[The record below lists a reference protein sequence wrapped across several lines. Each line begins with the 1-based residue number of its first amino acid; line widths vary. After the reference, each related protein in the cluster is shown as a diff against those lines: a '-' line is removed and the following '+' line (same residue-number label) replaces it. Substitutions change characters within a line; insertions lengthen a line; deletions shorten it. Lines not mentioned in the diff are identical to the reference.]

1 MEILIKVLR
10 NSSLHIIFKM
20 KDASYMGLNIPGAF
34 LSCGLVRKIGDD
46 SPFYK

>member
-10 NSSLHIIFKM
+10 NSSIHIIFKM
-20 KDASYMGLNIPGAF
+20 KDISYMGLNIPGVF
-34 LSCGLVRKIGDD
+34 LRCGLMRKIGDD